1 MFLHPATAIDLL
13 PGHGALFD
21 PALYNV
27 LGNHTPAPAHFSLQ
41 ISPRP
46 EEKNERENVGVRGEK
61 GTDRGVNR
69 QKEIRKIK
77 ERAREEVNGE
87 KGEKTWTK

>member
-1 MFLHPATAIDLL
+1 MFLRQATATDLL

-27 LGNHTPAPAHFSLQ
+27 LGNKGFTHTPAPAHFSLQ

-46 EEKNERENVGVRGEK
+46 EEKNERENVWVGGEK
-61 GTDRGVNR
+61 GIVRGVNR
-69 QKEIRKIK
+69 QKRY
-77 ERAREEVNGE
+77 E
-87 KGEKTWTK
+87 K